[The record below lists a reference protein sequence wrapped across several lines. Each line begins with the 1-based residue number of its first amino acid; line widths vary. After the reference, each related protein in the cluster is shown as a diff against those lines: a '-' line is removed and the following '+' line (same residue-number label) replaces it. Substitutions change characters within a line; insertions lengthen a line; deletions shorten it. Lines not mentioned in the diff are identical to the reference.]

1 MTDIE
6 KIRRHV
12 EVLLKYGPPEA
23 ILAFRNMLVE
33 EVNRLHLTSRLED
46 IYK

>member
-6 KIRRHV
+6 KIRRCV

-23 ILAFRNMLVE
+23 ITAFNNMLVE
-33 EVNRLHLTSRLED
+33 ELTRLHLYGRVSF
-46 IYK
+46 